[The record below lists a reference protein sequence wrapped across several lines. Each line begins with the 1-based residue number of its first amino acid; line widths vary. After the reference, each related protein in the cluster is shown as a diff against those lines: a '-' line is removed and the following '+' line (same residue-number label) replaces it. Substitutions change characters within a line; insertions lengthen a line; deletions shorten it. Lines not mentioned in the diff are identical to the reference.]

1 VANSETQSP
10 RHAPRRDPMTKQRPG
25 PGWRQGPD
33 RQWYPPEGAS
43 RSGKTRE
50 ENTDNGSRK
59 ENTGNSWPMEL
70 MKTLQELMKT
80 IRTLVMKKAFWGVT
94 IVIIVV
100 IGATQHHSSPTPP
113 SPFPSDLLSSANM
126 EQAAGGSWQSIA
138 ATPSSLA
145 FSCFPL
151 PVSPSK
157 SEAVG
162 LSEALGAKLYEVVDS
177 FPTAAD
183 ASQAYTSFTSTTD
196 NCSWQ
201 NTTKEGNTSQFTAVA
216 DSNAPNL
223 DAASSLWDIEGSDM
237 SLDDS
242 PSHDGAICA
251 VRSGNL
257 DAFAFIVV
265 DASNS
270 PSLKIIENN
279 IEPALAGKL

>member
-1 VANSETQSP
+1 MATSETQ
-10 RHAPRRDPMTKQRPG
+10 H
-25 PGWRQGPD
+25 
-33 RQWYPPEGAS
+33 PPEAAW
-43 RSGKTRE
+43 RSGKPRE
-50 ENTDNGSRK
+50 ENTDNRSSV
-59 ENTGNSWPMEL
+59 EF

-80 IRTLVMKKAFWGVT
+80 IRALVGKKAFWGVT

-100 IGATQHHSSPTPP
+100 IGATHHLSIPTSQPNP
-113 SPFPSDLLSSANM
+113 LLSSAEM
-126 EQAAGGSWQSIA
+126 EQVAGGSWQSIA
-138 ATPSSLA
+138 APSQSLA

-151 PVSPSK
+151 PASPSK
-157 SEAVG
+157 SETIG
-162 LSEALGAKLYEVVDS
+162 LYEALGAKLYEVVDS

-183 ASQAYTSFTSTTD
+183 ASQAYTSFTSSTN

-201 NTTKEGNTSQFTAVA
+201 NTSKEGNTSQFTAVA

-223 DAASSLWDIEGSDM
+223 DSASSLWDIEGFDV

-257 DAFAFIVV
+257 DAFAFIAV
-265 DASNS
+265 DASNW
-270 PSLKIIENN
+270 PSLTIIEKN

>member
-1 VANSETQSP
+1 
-10 RHAPRRDPMTKQRPG
+10 MTGQRPG
-25 PGWRQGPD
+25 LGWRQGSD
-33 RQWYPPEGAS
+33 GQWYPSQGAS

-59 ENTGNSWPMEL
+59 ENTDNSWPVEL

-80 IRTLVMKKAFWGVT
+80 IRALVTKKAFWGVT

-100 IGATQHHSSPTPP
+100 IGATQHHP
-113 SPFPSDLLSSANM
+113 SPSTPASPLSSADLLSSANM
-126 EQAAGGSWQSIA
+126 EQAVGGSWQSIA
-138 ATPSSLA
+138 ATPPSLA

-151 PVSPSK
+151 PASPSK

-183 ASQAYTSFTSTTD
+183 ASQAYTSFTSTTN

-223 DAASSLWDIEGSDM
+223 EAASSLWDIEGSDV

-270 PSLKIIENN
+270 PSLTIIENN